1 MCQLASD
8 YTVCSLRAEGAL
20 IFLMF
25 LTVPPTQQVTS
36 KYLWVDKSLN
46 YWVNERVSG
55 DLVGW
60 QVERFFL
67 NPVLPK
73 TGFSRARSRENST
86 HHHLL
91 SMYCVLP

>member
-8 YTVCSLRAEGAL
+8 YTACSLRAEEAV

-25 LTVPPTQQVTS
+25 LTVPPTQQVTG

-46 YWVNERVSG
+46 CWVNERVSG

-60 QVERFFL
+60 QVERFFQM
-67 NPVLPK
+67 PK
-73 TGFSRARSRENST
+73 TGFCRARSRENST